1 MKSEAQSEYSRVMTN
16 VMRLQKIGNL
26 KNLYIHYKKNIG
38 KMTTIELCAIY
49 SRALMLDEWNR
60 DGKLDEPIQKFRG
73 FLEELVHKIGQKVD
87 FLPPD

>member
-1 MKSEAQSEYSRVMTN
+1 MT
-16 VMRLQKIGNL
+16 M
-26 KNLYIHYKKNIG
+26 
-38 KMTTIELCAIY
+38 IELCAIY